1 MPKSLTSRH
10 NQKQR
15 NYGKSKSSQTKI
27 VRTRRC
33 CAGVDRFTAS
43 LANLVL
49 RWFWFCRWPRLG
61 KWLQGLGLAL
71 SPWMIAV
78 VIASLMGDK
87 TKGYDDTSKV
97 VAMAGFGGIAVGA
110 LIFMFRAMS
119 VSGTAFK
126 SSPGFG
132 LFICLIAGIAGLA
145 MVMGLIKMP
154 DPKAPTPPPP
164 PPPIV

>member
-1 MPKSLTSRH
+1 MESLNLH
-10 NQKQR
+10 KLKL
-15 NYGKSKSSQTKI
+15 YAL
-27 VRTRRC
+27 
-33 CAGVDRFTAS
+33 AGA
-43 LANLVL
+43 A
-49 RWFWFCRWPRLG
+49 
-61 KWLQGLGLAL
+61 LAL
-71 SPWMIAV
+71 IALLLPWQTWSFGGFGFAGGRGSANGFRGWGWLSLLGIIAV